1 MQDANL
7 INNIILSSL
16 LQPKN
21 YINVPDNAP
30 FKFRSEHIIALCDL
44 AENIIKNQP
53 MVLRGN
59 IIFDKKVRAPIK
71 IFGDVH
77 GQYSDLMRFFD
88 LWGSPFE

>member
-1 MQDANL
+1 M
-7 INNIILSSL
+7 
-16 LQPKN
+16 
-21 YINVPDNAP
+21 
-30 FKFRSEHIIALCDL
+30 